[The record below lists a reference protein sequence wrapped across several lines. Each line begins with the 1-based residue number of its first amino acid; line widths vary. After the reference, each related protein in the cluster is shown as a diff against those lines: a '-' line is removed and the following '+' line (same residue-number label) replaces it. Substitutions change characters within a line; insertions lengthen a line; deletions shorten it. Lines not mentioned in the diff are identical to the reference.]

1 MFGKHI
7 DWPYV
12 WEQLQAAAWMER
24 LNTDA
29 QRKGLPLCGSGDE
42 LGRNH
47 VSHGMSNSVG
57 RD

>member
-1 MFGKHI
+1 MFVSRI

-29 QRKGLPLCGSGDE
+29 QRKGLALCGSGDE

-47 VSHGMSNSVG
+47 VSHEMSFSVG